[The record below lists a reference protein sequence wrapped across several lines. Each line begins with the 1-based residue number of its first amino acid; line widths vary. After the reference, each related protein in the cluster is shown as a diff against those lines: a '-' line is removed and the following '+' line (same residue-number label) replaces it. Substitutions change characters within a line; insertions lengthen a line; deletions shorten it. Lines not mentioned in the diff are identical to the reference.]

1 MLLFR
6 SSKKESQ
13 HKNTMLYKIW
23 FVKRQADGIKQQV
36 TASNFKQEQVLENIG
51 EIIQKVIPHFK

>member
-1 MLLFR
+1 
-6 SSKKESQ
+6 
-13 HKNTMLYKIW
+13 MLYKIW